1 MRLLTLLLVALFALS
16 TTACGGA
23 ARAQKRAYKAQET
36 VAKERLRLIDEYQR
50 CVDKAG
56 TDALKREGCESHLKA
71 AQALD

>member
-23 ARAQKRAYKAQET
+23 ARAQKRAYKAQEN
-36 VAKERLRLIDEYQR
+36 VAKERLRLIDSYQR